1 MSETRQ
7 AKCTAHGCTLGSVMC
22 DLCLFHANIERNLWP
37 FVTKYLQ
44 SPEGEEIVKA
54 SRANRMLWAMGV
66 EVDDVEY
73 WPPKTEEEK
82 AEFCFSSHTRAFFIL
97 GKLKSK
103 DLLPD
108 AVDISNK
115 EQTLNQLKMLY
126 DHKIWMEDH
135 RCYFSLDWVCATYEQ
150 VLIEHV
156 KKRVEKEAGVKR
168 NLREEDEKRQEALSK
183 VQEMI
188 KKLRHSY

>member
-22 DLCLFHANIERNLWP
+22 DLCLFHASIERNLWP

-54 SRANRMLWAMGV
+54 SRANRMLWAMGIDV
-66 EVDDVEY
+66 ENVEY
-73 WPPKTEEEK
+73 WPPKDDKEK
-82 AEFCFSSHTRAFFIL
+82 EEFCFNSHDRALMIL
-97 GKLKSK
+97 RKLSRYVSLPSEI
-103 DLLPD
+103 DLNDRKKTIDQLSLRAGHRVYLD
-108 AVDISNK
+108 DY
-115 EQTLNQLKMLY
+115 QTT
-126 DHKIWMEDH
+126 
-135 RCYFSLDWVCATYEQ
+135 FSLDWMCATYEQ

-168 NLREEDEKRQEALSK
+168 NFREEDEKRQEALAK

-188 KKLRHSY
+188 NKLRHSY